1 MNRIQ
6 DLRRRIDEVVESAKR
21 MEKHLGGNGS
31 RVGSYVVSVR
41 NDELTRLL
49 DLVETLHA
57 TLVNQTSATE
67 VLEAYDRFVGQAVTL
82 PTKGESK

>member
-21 MEKHLGGNGS
+21 MEKHLGGNGR
-31 RVGSYVVSVR
+31 RVGSYAVSVR

-57 TLVNQTSATE
+57 YLRSMLVERKNADVME
-67 VLEAYDRFVGQAVTL
+67 ALEAYDKFVEG
-82 PTKGESK
+82 K